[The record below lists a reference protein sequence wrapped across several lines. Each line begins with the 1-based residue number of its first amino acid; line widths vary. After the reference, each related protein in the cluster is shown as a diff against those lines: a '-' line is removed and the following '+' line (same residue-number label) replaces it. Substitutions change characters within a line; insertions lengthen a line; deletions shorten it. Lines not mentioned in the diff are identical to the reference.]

1 MTEKDYLKRIY
12 RLVKRL
18 LKSFNTNN
26 AEIESL
32 KLKVIE
38 LEEKINNSYNYW
50 YTSPFTK
57 EIPQI
62 PQFPSFPDFEHIS
75 NNPCEGCSNWEK
87 VKNGE
92 VVVCHCTVPYN
103 TRSSITKSSIIND
116 NSDLS
121 NTLMQDFYKKENKND
136 K

>member
-18 LKSFNTNN
+18 LKSFNANN
-26 AEIESL
+26 TEIESL
-32 KLKVIE
+32 KLKVKE
-38 LEEKINNSYNYW
+38 LEEKINNNHYW
-50 YTSPFTK
+50 YNSPFSK

-62 PQFPSFPDFEHIS
+62 PQFPSFPDFEHTS
-75 NNPCEGCSNWEK
+75 KNPCEGCSNWEK
-87 VKNGE
+87 IKRGE
-92 VVVCHCTVPYN
+92 VVVCHCTIPYN
-103 TRSSITKSSIIND
+103 KTSSINNI